1 MYVLGSYYTNDCEVL
16 DTNTPNAS
24 FQPLAKRPQ
33 KLDRPIVCVHNTDV
47 YLMGGFRG
55 RSKRV
60 QKYSTTLNTWTVLPE
75 LKHKANNHPPCFG
88 RGNNIHIFNKFG
100 KFMESFTV

>member
-1 MYVLGSYYTNDCEVL
+1 MYVHGSLHRTECEVL
-16 DTNTPNAS
+16 DTSTPNAP
-24 FQPLAKRPQ
+24 FYPLAKQPQ
-33 KLDRPIVCVHNTDV
+33 LQRGPVVCVKNTDV

-100 KFMESFTV
+100 KFMESYTV